1 LGLVWMGK
9 RCLVLDCPYLAVDG
23 TCLLPESELKE
34 KCPARELVGYE
45 EKDEW
50 LLEDYLK
57 ERLKSRR
64 VLE

>member
-1 LGLVWMGK
+1 MGK